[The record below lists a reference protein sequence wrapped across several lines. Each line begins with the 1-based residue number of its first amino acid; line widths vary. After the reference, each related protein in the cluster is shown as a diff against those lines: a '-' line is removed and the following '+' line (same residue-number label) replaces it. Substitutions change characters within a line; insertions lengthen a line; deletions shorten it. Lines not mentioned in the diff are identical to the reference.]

1 MKPNVKKKKKKK
13 KEQEANSENVK
24 TDKELQKQ
32 LFPMLAIKN
41 DQDAAKVGH
50 LIGFNWRF
58 FVL

>member
-50 LIGFNWRF
+50 LFRVNWQ
-58 FVL
+58 